1 FVNYGEGFVNT
12 TGQMAGFHTVR
23 WIAWALVAAG
33 LVLFAVKT
41 IGGGL
46 WQFSEI
52 GPPSKGKAADE
63 PGALSPGKVAVAA
76 MLIMGV
82 TFVTTVLIPAL
93 DSSDEEANL
102 LAVSTRDYEAFAD
115 GEARPLAAALLGE
128 LGLDPVRVAEGR
140 DVYVAE
146 GCVYCHTQQ
155 VRANV
160 SDVGLAS
167 VTVRADSIL
176 DAPALL

>member
-1 FVNYGEGFVNT
+1 
-12 TGQMAGFHTVR
+12 
-23 WIAWALVAAG
+23 
-33 LVLFAVKT
+33 
-41 IGGGL
+41 
-46 WQFSEI
+46 
-52 GPPSKGKAADE
+52 
-63 PGALSPGKVAVAA
+63 

-93 DSSDEEANL
+93 DSSDEEPNL
-102 LAVSTRDYEAFAD
+102 LAISTRDYEAFAD
-115 GEARPLAAALLGE
+115 GEALPLAVALLGE

-160 SDVGLAS
+160 TDVGLDA
-167 VTVRADSIL
+167 VTVRGDSIL
-176 DAPALL
+176 NAPALLGRIRIGPDLAHAGQRSLTGDVAWVANHLADPQSERDWSSLPSYDYLTDDELDALAQYVVSLQ